1 MSLYKIKSVILLE
14 SRMSSYTIETKSLS
28 NLLLHLNT
36 NQLKQVFSDKTISNE
51 IKTKLRIYSNAT
63 ISPISNILYLLQD
76 SKKDITAQISI
87 SESSKHINSE
97 LEVFTLEHAT
107 YKDVINDYQ
116 YRLTLLKDT
125 NFDKD
130 IIQDEQKLQLSK
142 EQSRQQEVILK
153 QKKQLLIDKWNEERA
168 SLYADRKS
176 LINRNKE
183 LYDQRK
189 TLSNSFYALNEE
201 TEETRSKKEYIE
213 ECRKLLQESEVNKNS
228 ILEINKNIDVL
239 DRKCNLYISET
250 YFYNPLFKIMIQ
262 SISKEEASELLS
274 KKGGRSKNY
283 NVEFIE
289 GNNTE
294 LSLGDDS
301 VKRYYYTMKNNIK
314 KISKKD
320 KSKLKTNRQ
329 VFQESRI

>member
-76 SKKDITAQISI
+76 SKKEITAQISI

-97 LEVFTLEHAT
+97 LEVFTLEHVT

-130 IIQDEQKLQLSK
+130 IIQDEEKLQLSK

-189 TLSNSFYALNEE
+189 TLSNSFYALN
-201 TEETRSKKEYIE
+201 EETRSKKEYIE

-329 VFQESRI
+329 LFQESRI

>member
-76 SKKDITAQISI
+76 SKKEITAQISI

-97 LEVFTLEHAT
+97 LEVFTLEHVT

-142 EQSRQQEVILK
+142 EKSRQQEVILK
-153 QKKQLLIDKWNEERA
+153 QKKQLLI
-168 SLYADRKS
+168 
-176 LINRNKE
+176 
-183 LYDQRK
+183 
-189 TLSNSFYALNEE
+189 
-201 TEETRSKKEYIE
+201 
-213 ECRKLLQESEVNKNS
+213 
-228 ILEINKNIDVL
+228 
-239 DRKCNLYISET
+239 
-250 YFYNPLFKIMIQ
+250 
-262 SISKEEASELLS
+262 
-274 KKGGRSKNY
+274 
-283 NVEFIE
+283 
-289 GNNTE
+289 
-294 LSLGDDS
+294 
-301 VKRYYYTMKNNIK
+301 
-314 KISKKD
+314 
-320 KSKLKTNRQ
+320 
-329 VFQESRI
+329 